1 MECGWMVGG
10 RSKGKSA
17 DEPRVRDI
25 IPDFVAIAWR
35 HERQV
40 TLFIIPRDKHI
51 CASLLCRAG
60 LTPLPPDRVRSIF

>member
-10 RSKGKSA
+10 RGRGKSA

-25 IPDFVAIAWR
+25 IPDFVAIAWH

-51 CASLLCRAG
+51 CASLPCRAG
-60 LTPLPPDRVRSIF
+60 STPARVRSIF